1 MDEVLV
7 LLLFR
12 QLLGSCEDVTERDT
26 RSLDGNT
33 SILLFLHGVHVALA
47 RGSVIGDDATS

>member
-7 LLLFR
+7 LLLLR

-33 SILLFLHGVHVALA
+33 SILLFLHGVHVALS
-47 RGSVIGDDATS
+47 GCIIV